1 MNRRGTVSVLID
13 LRRYGSTRQWRPFFA
28 FHLLKIVSC
37 VGCLQKTMEY
47 FSPKSV
53 FNQILIFATI
63 LLIVVSPALSQQ
75 VESNNPVVV
84 QPGAPGKPSRVL
96 PANTTAK
103 LPPLSNK
110 DIEFMQGMIMHHAQ
124 AVEMTAMI
132 ESRTRNSAI
141 RKLGAKISQSQ
152 ADEIAFMKRWLTT
165 RGEKTEMPAMA
176 MKDMEGMDG
185 MDDMEDME
193 DHVHHHHHHSLMPG
207 MLTEEQME
215 ELRISTGAKFDRLF
229 LMGMIQHHKGALV
242 MVKELFESA
251 GTGQD
256 AELFNFASDID
267 TGQRGE
273 IKIMENLLGAKS
285 FEEKR

>member
-1 MNRRGTVSVLID
+1 
-13 LRRYGSTRQWRPFFA
+13 
-28 FHLLKIVSC
+28 
-37 VGCLQKTMEY
+37 MEY

-165 RGEKTEMPAMA
+165 RGEKTEMPSMD
-176 MKDMEGMDG
+176 MSNMDMTNMEGMEQ
-185 MDDMEDME
+185 M
-193 DHVHHHHHHSLMPG
+193 HHHHHSLMPG
-207 MLTEEQME
+207 MLTENQMAQ
-215 ELRISTGAKFDRLF
+215 LRNSRGMRFDRLF
-229 LMGMIQHHKGALV
+229 LEGMIQHHKGALV
-242 MVKELFESA
+242 MVTELFKSA
-251 GTGQD
+251 GAGQD

-267 TGQRGE
+267 TGQRAE
-273 IKIMENLLGAKS
+273 IKIMQNLLDAKS
-285 FEEKR
+285 LKEKR